1 MGMNIQT
8 IKDIRQ
14 YLSSQ
19 LQGIYPVSEIS
30 ALTNI
35 IIKTVTGTSKLHHL
49 AMPESQVSEDQAQRI
64 FNICKDLVTGK
75 PIQYILGE
83 TDFYNCTIKLSD
95 NTLIPRPETEELVDL
110 IINENKGFR
119 GKILDVGTGS
129 GCIAIALAANLKK
142 AEITGFDISEKAIEV
157 ARENSKI
164 NSVNITLITADLFS
178 LDHSLFLNTDII
190 VSNPPYV
197 REVEKQ
203 FINDNVLN
211 YEPHE
216 ALFVPDSDPLKYYR
230 AILELSEKIVAPG
243 GKVYFEINEALGTEM
258 VDLLKSYN
266 FINVFIVTDLNGK
279 PRIAKGI
286 KDA

>member
-19 LQGIYPVSEIS
+19 LTGIYPDTEIS
-30 ALTNI
+30 ALTSI

-49 AMPESQVSEDQAQRI
+49 AMPENKVSVDQSHRI
-64 FNICKDLVTGK
+64 IDICKELVKGR
-75 PIQYILGE
+75 PVQYILGE
-83 TDFYNCTIKLSD
+83 TDFYNCTIKVNDS
-95 NTLIPRPETEELVDL
+95 TLIPRPETEELVDL
-110 IINENKGFR
+110 VINENKGFR

-129 GCIAIALAANLKK
+129 GCIAIALAANLKE
-142 AEITGFDISEKAIEV
+142 AEITGIDLSGKAIEI
-157 ARENSKI
+157 ARENNKN
-164 NSVNITLITADLFS
+164 NSVNVTLITADLFS

-211 YEPHE
+211 YEPHK

-230 AILELSEKIVAPG
+230 AILELSKKILAPG
-243 GKVYFEINEALGTEM
+243 GKVYFEINEAFGTEM
-258 VDLLKSYN
+258 LELFQLYRFTNAAVMPD
-266 FINVFIVTDLNGK
+266 INGK

-286 KDA
+286 KNA

>member
-19 LQGIYPVSEIS
+19 LNGIYPGSEIS

-35 IIKTVTGTSKLHHL
+35 IIKTVTGASKLHHL
-49 AMPESQVSEDQAQRI
+49 AMPESQVSEDQAERI
-64 FNICKDLVTGK
+64 INICKDLEGGR

-83 TDFYNCTIKLSD
+83 TDFYNCTIKLND
-95 NTLIPRPETEELVDL
+95 ATLIPRPETEELVDL
-110 IINENKGFR
+110 VITENKGFN

-129 GCIAIALAANLKK
+129 GCIAIALAANLRG
-142 AEITGFDISEKAIEV
+142 AEITGIDISGKAIEI
-157 ARENSKI
+157 ARDNSKI
-164 NSVNITLITADLFS
+164 NSVNVTLITADLFS
-178 LDHSLFLNTDII
+178 ADHNLFSNTDII

-197 REVEKQ
+197 REIEKK

-216 ALFVPDSDPLKYYR
+216 ALFVPDSDPLQFYR
-230 AILELSEKIVAPG
+230 AILDLSVKILVTG

-258 VDLLKSYN
+258 YELMKSYS
-266 FINVFIVTDLNGK
+266 FTNVFIVPDLTGK

-286 KDA
+286 KNA

>member
-49 AMPESQVSEDQAQRI
+49 AMPESQVSEDQAERI
-64 FNICKDLVTGK
+64 INFCKELEGGR

-83 TDFYNCTIKLSD
+83 TDFYNCTIKL
-95 NTLIPRPETEELVDL
+95 NATTLIPRPETEELVDL

-129 GCIAIALAANLKK
+129 GCIAIALAANLKG
-142 AEITGFDISEKAIEV
+142 AEVTGFDISGGAINV
-157 ARENSKI
+157 ARENSII

-178 LDHSLFLNTDII
+178 LDHSHFLNTDII

-203 FINDNVLN
+203 FINDNVLKF
-211 YEPHE
+211 EPHE

-230 AILELSEKIVAPG
+230 AVLDLSVKILAPG
-243 GKVYFEINEALGTEM
+243 GKVYFEINEALGKEM
-258 VDLLKSYN
+258 YNLLKSYT
-266 FINVFIVTDLNGK
+266 FSNVLIVNDLNGRS
-279 PRIAKGI
+279 RIAKGI